1 LTANVD
7 AAGATNGGEAL
18 VDLRHVKKYFP
29 IRKGVLQREVA
40 RVHAVD
46 DVSFAVQ
53 EGETLGLV
61 GESGCGKSTLGRTIV
76 RLLEPT
82 AGEIS
87 FRGQRIEGLGSR
99 RLRPLR
105 REMQMVFQDPYASL
119 NPRKRVGTIIGDP
132 MKIHGLGDARQRRV
146 QVQEL
151 LETVGLS
158 PEHYNRF
165 PHEFSGG
172 QRQRIGIARALALRP
187 KLIVADEPVSALD
200 VSIQS
205 QMLNLLEDLQNEF
218 KLTYIFIAHDLGVVR
233 HVSDRIAVM
242 YLGKLVEVSPGE
254 ELYTRPIMPYTEAL
268 LSAVPIP
275 DPELAAAR
283 ERIVLEGDVP
293 SPINPPTGCR
303 FHPRCRYATQICKE
317 VEPPLVHYGNGHLA
331 ACHHPLN
338 VDAAALE
345 AAEVAANTPAAAD
358 ADALPTDTSGES
370 HPVAGDAGK
379 ARRAP
384 DPHP

>member
-1 LTANVD
+1 VTALDPAAESGD
-7 AAGATNGGEAL
+7 APLLE
-18 VDLRHVKKYFP
+18 VRHVKKYFP
-29 IRKGVLQREVA
+29 IRKGVMQREVA
-40 RVHAVD
+40 AVHAVD
-46 DVSFAVQ
+46 DVSFAVR

-76 RLLEPT
+76 RLLQPT
-82 AGEIS
+82 DGQIIFQGRDIS
-87 FRGQRIEGLGSR
+87 RLGTR
-99 RLRPLR
+99 ALRPLR

-119 NPRKRVGTIIGDP
+119 NPRKRVGTIVSDP
-132 MKIHGLGDARQRRV
+132 MRVHDLGSRAEQKRRV
-146 QVQEL
+146 GEI

-205 QMLNLLEDLQNEF
+205 QMLNLLGDLQKELQ
-218 KLTYIFIAHDLGVVR
+218 LTYVFIAHDLGVVR
-233 HVSDRIAVM
+233 HVSNRIAVM
-242 YLGKLVEVSPGE
+242 YLGKLVELSPAE

-275 DPELAAAR
+275 DPDLAEKR

-293 SPINPPTGCR
+293 SPINPPSGCR
-303 FHPRCRYATQICKE
+303 FHPRCRYATDVCKE
-317 VEPPLVHYGNGHLA
+317 LEPPLVDYGNGHLA

-338 VDAAALE
+338 VDQATLQQVGV
-345 AAEVAANTPAAAD
+345 AEQQTPAEAD
-358 ADALPTDTSGES
+358 ASALPQDTSGS
-370 HPVAGDAGK
+370 SNPAATQTSD
-379 ARRAP
+379 
-384 DPHP
+384 

>member
-1 LTANVD
+1 VSS
-7 AAGATNGGEAL
+7 NGSL
-18 VDLRHVKKYFP
+18 VELQHVKKYFP

-46 DVSFAVQ
+46 DVSFAVS

-82 AGEIS
+82 DGEIL
-87 FRGQRIEGLGSR
+87 FRGTHIESFGAR

-119 NPRKRVGTIIGDP
+119 NPRKRVGSIVGDP
-132 MKIHGLGDARQRRV
+132 LKIHGLGNKRERKARV
-146 QVQEL
+146 EEL
-151 LETVGLS
+151 LEAVGLS

-218 KLTYIFIAHDLGVVR
+218 RLTYIFIAHDLGVVR

-242 YLGKLVEVSPGE
+242 YLGKLVELSPAE
-254 ELYTRPIMPYTEAL
+254 ELYQRPIMPYTEAL

-275 DPELAAAR
+275 DPDLAAGR

-293 SPINPPTGCR
+293 SPIRPPSGCR
-303 FHPRCRYATQICKE
+303 FHPRCRYATQVCSD

-338 VDAAALE
+338 VDQATLQE
-345 AAEVAANTPAAAD
+345 ARVAK
-358 ADALPTDTSGES
+358 ES
-370 HPVAGDAGK
+370 PRA
-379 ARRAP
+379 AP
-384 DPHP
+384 DDAVPADHANP

>member
-1 LTANVD
+1 MS
-7 AAGATNGGEAL
+7 TNGGKGQPL
-18 VDLRHVKKYFP
+18 VEVRHVKKYFP

-82 AGEIS
+82 AGEIV
-87 FRGQRIEGLGSR
+87 FQGTRIEDFGPR
-99 RLRPLR
+99 QLRPLR

-119 NPRKRVGTIIGDP
+119 NPRKRVGSIIGDP
-132 MKIHGLGDARQRRV
+132 MKIHGLGDKPERKARVEQ
-146 QVQEL
+146 L

-158 PEHYNRF
+158 PEHFNRF

-218 KLTYIFIAHDLGVVR
+218 QLTYIFIAHDLGVVR

-242 YLGKLVEVSPGE
+242 YLGKLVELSPAE

-275 DPELAAAR
+275 DPDLAAKR
-283 ERIVLEGDVP
+283 RRIVLEGDVP
-293 SPINPPTGCR
+293 SPINPPSGCR
-303 FHPRCRYATQICKE
+303 FHPRCRYATQVCKE
-317 VEPPLVHYGNGHLA
+317 VEPPLVEYGNGHLA

-338 VDAAALE
+338 VDAAALQAAQVALESPRE
-345 AAEVAANTPAAAD
+345 AGGRP
-358 ADALPTDTSGES
+358 
-370 HPVAGDAGK
+370 
-379 ARRAP
+379 
-384 DPHP
+384 

>member
-1 LTANVD
+1 MSA
-7 AAGATNGGEAL
+7 NGGGAPLIE
-18 VDLRHVKKYFP
+18 VRHVKKYFP
-29 IRKGVLQREVA
+29 IRKGLLQREVA

-46 DVSFAVQ
+46 DVSFAVR

-82 AGEIS
+82 D
-87 FRGQRIEGLGSR
+87 GQILFQGRPIEKLGAR

-119 NPRKRVGTIIGDP
+119 NPRKRIGQIIGDP
-132 MKIHGLGDARQRRV
+132 LKIHGIGDKRERKA
-146 QVQEL
+146 QVEQL

-187 KLIVADEPVSALD
+187 KLVVADEPVSALD

-205 QMLNLLEDLQNEF
+205 QMLNLLEDLQDEF
-218 KLTYIFIAHDLGVVR
+218 KLTYLFIAHDLGVVR

-242 YLGKLVEVSPGE
+242 YLGKLVELSPAE
-254 ELYTRPIMPYTEAL
+254 ELYRRPIMPYTEAL

-275 DPELAAAR
+275 DPDLAAKR

-293 SPINPPTGCR
+293 SPINPPSGCR
-303 FHPRCRYATQICKE
+303 FHPRCRYATQVCRE
-317 VEPPLVHYGNGHLA
+317 VEPPLADYGNGHLA

-338 VDAAALE
+338 VDAATLAAVQAAPQSPAE
-345 AAEVAANTPAAAD
+345 ADEE
-358 ADALPTDTSGES
+358 ALPLDTSGES
-370 HPVAGDAGK
+370 HPVEGETGAAQT
-379 ARRAP
+379 P
-384 DPHP
+384 

>member
-1 LTANVD
+1 MTVLD
-7 AAGATNGGEAL
+7 EAAESPL
-18 VDLRHVKKYFP
+18 LQVRHVKKYFP

-46 DVSFAVQ
+46 DVSFEVE

-61 GESGCGKSTLGRTIV
+61 GESGCGKSTLGRTLV

-82 AGEIS
+82 DGEIV
-87 FRGQRIEGLGSR
+87 FQGRPIQDLGTRS
-99 RLRPLR
+99 LRPLR

-119 NPRKRVGTIIGDP
+119 NPRKRVGTIVSDP
-132 MKIHGLGDARQRRV
+132 MRIHNLGSRSEQKRRV
-146 QVQEL
+146 GEI

-187 KLIVADEPVSALD
+187 KLIIADEPVSALD

-218 KLTYIFIAHDLGVVR
+218 QLTFVFIAHDLGVVR

-242 YLGKLVEVSPGE
+242 YLGKIVELSPAE

-275 DPELAAAR
+275 DPDLAEKR

-293 SPINPPTGCR
+293 SPINPPSGCR
-303 FHPRCRYATQICKE
+303 FHPRCRYATDVCKQI
-317 VEPPLVHYGNGHLA
+317 EPPLVDYGNGHLA

-338 VDAAALE
+338 VDAETLSTVGV
-345 AAEVAANTPAAAD
+345 AEQHTPTAAD
-358 ADALPTDTSGES
+358 ESVLPRDTSGPS
-370 HPVAGDAGK
+370 DPAVAPT
-379 ARRAP
+379 P
-384 DPHP
+384 DTR

>member
-1 LTANVD
+1 VSV
-7 AAGATNGGEAL
+7 NGGGPLIE
-18 VDLRHVKKYFP
+18 VKHVKKYFP
-29 IRKGVLQREVA
+29 IRKGVLQNEVA

-87 FRGQRIEGLGSR
+87 FQGRRIEGLGAR
-99 RLRPLR
+99 ALRPLR

-132 MKIHGLGDARQRRV
+132 MKIHGIGDAKTRKARV
-146 QVQEL
+146 EEL

-200 VSIQS
+200 VSIQA
-205 QMLNLLEDLQNEF
+205 QMLNLLEDIQNEF
-218 KLTYIFIAHDLGVVR
+218 QLTYIFIAHDLGVVR

-242 YLGKLVEVSPGE
+242 YLGKLVELSPAE

-275 DPELAAAR
+275 DPDLAAAR
-283 ERIVLEGDVP
+283 ARIVLEGDVP
-293 SPINPPTGCR
+293 SPINPPSGCR
-303 FHPRCRYATQICKE
+303 FHPRCRYATQVCQEI
-317 VEPPLVHYGNGHLA
+317 EPPLVDYGGGHLA

-338 VDAAALE
+338 VDAAALATVQ
-345 AAEVAANTPAAAD
+345 AAPQTPRAAD
-358 ADALPTDTSGES
+358 EDALPRDSSGASDPVHGDTAE
-370 HPVAGDAGK
+370 PN
-379 ARRAP
+379 R
-384 DPHP
+384 

>member
-1 LTANVD
+1 VTVLGQASESGKTPLLQV
-7 AAGATNGGEAL
+7 
-18 VDLRHVKKYFP
+18 RHVKKYFP
-29 IRKGVLQREVA
+29 IRRGVLQREVA

-46 DVSFAVQ
+46 DVSFAVN

-61 GESGCGKSTLGRTIV
+61 GESGCGKSTLGRTLV

-82 AGEIS
+82 DGEIV
-87 FRGQRIEGLGSR
+87 FEGRPIQHLGTRS
-99 RLRPLR
+99 LRPLR

-119 NPRKRVGTIIGDP
+119 NPRKRVGTIVSDP
-132 MKIHGLGDARQRRV
+132 MRIHNLGNRSEQKRRV
-146 QVQEL
+146 GEI

-187 KLIVADEPVSALD
+187 KLIIADEPVSALD

-205 QMLNLLEDLQNEF
+205 QMLNLLDDLQNEF
-218 KLTYIFIAHDLGVVR
+218 QLTFVFIAHDLGVVR

-242 YLGKLVEVSPGE
+242 YLGKIVELSPAE
-254 ELYTRPIMPYTEAL
+254 ELYSRPIMPYTEAL

-275 DPELAAAR
+275 DPDLAEKR

-293 SPINPPTGCR
+293 SPINPPSGCR
-303 FHPRCRYATQICKE
+303 FHPRCRYATDVCKQI
-317 VEPPLVHYGNGHLA
+317 EPPLVDYGNGHLA

-338 VDAAALE
+338 VDAETLSKVGV
-345 AAEVAANTPAAAD
+345 AEHHTPAAAD
-358 ADALPTDTSGES
+358 ESALPRDTSGPS
-370 HPVAGDAGK
+370 DPAVAPT
-379 ARRAP
+379 P
-384 DPHP
+384 DTH

>member
-1 LTANVD
+1 VNSFS
-7 AAGATNGGEAL
+7 GEPL
-18 VDLRHVKKYFP
+18 IELRHVKKYFP
-29 IRKGVLQREVA
+29 IRRGILGREVA

-46 DVSFAVQ
+46 DVSFAVR

-61 GESGCGKSTLGRTIV
+61 GESGCGKSTLGRTVV

-82 AGEIS
+82 EGQIL
-87 FRGQRIEGLGSR
+87 FRGEAIEGFGPR

-119 NPRKRVGTIIGDP
+119 NPRKRVGSIIGDP
-132 MKIHGLGDARQRRV
+132 LKIHKIGDKAQRKA
-146 QVQEL
+146 QVEEL
-151 LETVGLS
+151 LEAVGLS

-187 KLIVADEPVSALD
+187 KLVVADEPVSALD
-200 VSIQS
+200 VSIQA

-218 KLTYIFIAHDLGVVR
+218 KLTYIFVAHDLGVVR

-242 YLGKLVEVSPGE
+242 YLGKLVELSPAE

-268 LSAVPIP
+268 LSAVPVP
-275 DPELAAAR
+275 DPDLAR
-283 ERIVLEGDVP
+283 QRKRIVLEGDVP
-293 SPINPPTGCR
+293 SPINPPSGCR
-303 FHPRCRYATQICKE
+303 FHPRCRYATQVCKE
-317 VEPPLVHYGNGHLA
+317 VEPPLIDYGNGHLA

-338 VDAAALE
+338 VDATAL
-345 AAEVAANTPAAAD
+345 AAATAAPQTPRA
-358 ADALPTDTSGES
+358 ADESALPQDSAGQS
-370 HPVAGDAGK
+370 SPVSAE
-379 ARRAP
+379 P
-384 DPHP
+384 VDPISR

>member
-1 LTANVD
+1 MR
-7 AAGATNGGEAL
+7 TNGQPL
-18 VDLRHVKKYFP
+18 VEIKHVKKYFP

-53 EGETLGLV
+53 AGETLGLV

-87 FRGQRIEGLGSR
+87 FEGQRIEDFGAR
-99 RLRPLR
+99 QLRPLR
-105 REMQMVFQDPYASL
+105 RQMQMVFQDPYASL
-119 NPRKRVGTIIGDP
+119 NPRKRVGTIISDP
-132 MKIHGLGDARQRRV
+132 MKIHGLGDKRERKVRV
-146 QVQEL
+146 EEL

-218 KLTYIFIAHDLGVVR
+218 NLTYIFIAHDLGVVR

-242 YLGKLVEVSPGE
+242 YLGKLVELSPAE

-275 DPELAAAR
+275 DPDLAAAR

-293 SPINPPTGCR
+293 SPINPPSGCR
-303 FHPRCRYATQICKE
+303 FHPRCRYATQVCQE
-317 VEPPLVHYGNGHLA
+317 VEPPLVEYGNGHLA

-338 VDAAALE
+338 VDAAALQR
-345 AAEVAANTPAAAD
+345 AQVAANTPRATAEN
-358 ADALPTDTSGES
+358 ALPQDSAGSS
-370 HPVAGDAGK
+370 HPVSGEAGDPSGASGS
-379 ARRAP
+379 AS
-384 DPHP
+384 

>member
-1 LTANVD
+1 VTVLDQAHES
-7 AAGATNGGEAL
+7 GETPLLEA
-18 VDLRHVKKYFP
+18 RHVKKYFP
-29 IRKGVLQREVA
+29 IRKGVLQREVG

-46 DVSFAVQ
+46 DVSFAVC

-61 GESGCGKSTLGRTIV
+61 GESGCGKSTLGRTLV

-82 AGEIS
+82 DGEII
-87 FRGQRIEGLGSR
+87 FQGKPIERLGTRS
-99 RLRPLR
+99 LRPLR

-119 NPRKRVGTIIGDP
+119 NPRKRVGTIVSDP
-132 MKIHGLGDARQRRV
+132 MRIHNLGSRDDQKRRV
-146 QVQEL
+146 GEI

-187 KLIVADEPVSALD
+187 KLIIADEPVSALD

-218 KLTYIFIAHDLGVVR
+218 QLTYIFIAHDLGVVR

-242 YLGKLVEVSPGE
+242 YLGKIVELSPAQ

-275 DPELAAAR
+275 DPDLAEKR

-293 SPINPPTGCR
+293 SPINPPSGCR
-303 FHPRCRYATQICKE
+303 FHPRCRYATDVCKQI
-317 VEPPLVHYGNGHLA
+317 EPPLVDYGNGHLA

-338 VDAAALE
+338 VDQATLQRV
-345 AAEVAANTPAAAD
+345 EVAEWHSPAEAD
-358 ADALPTDTSGES
+358 ESALPQDTSGQS
-370 HPVAGDAGK
+370 NPAVAPAHDTHS
-379 ARRAP
+379 R
-384 DPHP
+384 

>member
-1 LTANVD
+1 VTVLDQAHES
-7 AAGATNGGEAL
+7 GETPLLEA
-18 VDLRHVKKYFP
+18 RHVRKYFP
-29 IRKGVLQREVA
+29 IRKGVLQREVG

-46 DVSFAVQ
+46 DVSFAVR

-61 GESGCGKSTLGRTIV
+61 GESGCGKSTLGRTLV

-82 AGEIS
+82 DGEIIFQGKPIQS
-87 FRGQRIEGLGSR
+87 LGTRS
-99 RLRPLR
+99 LRPLR

-119 NPRKRVGTIIGDP
+119 NPRKRVGTIVSDP
-132 MKIHGLGDARQRRV
+132 MRIHNLGSRDDQKRRV
-146 QVQEL
+146 GEI

-187 KLIVADEPVSALD
+187 KLIIADEPVSALD

-218 KLTYIFIAHDLGVVR
+218 QLTYIFIAHDLGVVR

-242 YLGKLVEVSPGE
+242 YLGKIVELSPAE

-275 DPELAAAR
+275 DPDLAEKR
-283 ERIVLEGDVP
+283 ERIVLQGDVP
-293 SPINPPTGCR
+293 SPINPPSGCR
-303 FHPRCRYATQICKE
+303 FHPRCRYATDVCKQT
-317 VEPPLVHYGNGHLA
+317 EPPLVDYGNGHLA

-338 VDAAALE
+338 VDQATLE
-345 AAEVAANTPAAAD
+345 HVEVAERHSPAEAD
-358 ADALPTDTSGES
+358 DSALPRDTSGRS
-370 HPVAGDAGK
+370 NPAVTPVRDT
-379 ARRAP
+379 RSR
-384 DPHP
+384 

>member
-1 LTANVD
+1 VNANDVPLI
-7 AAGATNGGEAL
+7 E
-18 VDLRHVKKYFP
+18 VRHVKKYFP
-29 IRKGVLQREVA
+29 VRKGLLQREVA

-46 DVSFAVQ
+46 DVSFEVR

-82 AGEIS
+82 AGNVI
-87 FRGQRIEGLGSR
+87 FRGQEIGNLGAR
-99 RLRPLR
+99 ALRPLR

-119 NPRKRVGTIIGDP
+119 NPRKRVGAIIGDP
-132 MKIHGLGDARQRRV
+132 LKIHSIGDKASRKA
-146 QVQEL
+146 QVEEL

-187 KLIVADEPVSALD
+187 KLVVADEPVSALD

-205 QMLNLLEDLQNEF
+205 QMLNLLVDLQNEF
-218 KLTYIFIAHDLGVVR
+218 QLTYIFIAHDLGVVR

-242 YLGKLVEVSPGE
+242 YLGKLVELSPAE
-254 ELYTRPIMPYTEAL
+254 ELYQRPIMPYTEAL

-275 DPELAAAR
+275 DPDLAR
-283 ERIVLEGDVP
+283 KRKRIVLEGDVP
-293 SPINPPTGCR
+293 SPINPPSGCR
-303 FHPRCRYATQICKE
+303 FHPRCRYATQICHE
-317 VEPPLVHYGNGHLA
+317 VEPPLIDYGNGHLA

-338 VDAAALE
+338 VDAATLASVH
-345 AAEVAANTPAAAD
+345 VAPETPAEAD
-358 ADALPTDTSGES
+358 DAALPKDSSGES
-370 HPVAGDAGK
+370 HPVEAGADG
-379 ARRAP
+379 P
-384 DPHP
+384 DRGTSS

>member
-1 LTANVD
+1 LS
-7 AAGATNGGEAL
+7 TNGEAASTGPL
-18 VDLRHVKKYFP
+18 VEVKHVKKYFP
-29 IRKGVLQREVA
+29 IRQGVLQREVA

-53 EGETLGLV
+53 AGETLGLV

-82 AGEIS
+82 AGEIT
-87 FRGQRIEGLGSR
+87 FEGQRIDELSSR
-99 RLRPLR
+99 ELRPLR

-119 NPRKRVGTIIGDP
+119 NPRKRVGTIIEDP
-132 MKIHGLGDARQRRV
+132 MKIHKLGNAKERKARVEQ
-146 QVQEL
+146 L

-172 QRQRIGIARALALRP
+172 QRQRIGIARALALQP

-200 VSIQS
+200 VSIQA
-205 QMLNLLEDLQNEF
+205 QMLNLLEDLQTDF

-242 YLGKLVEVSPGE
+242 YLGKLVELSPAE

-275 DPELAAAR
+275 DPDLAAAR

-303 FHPRCRYATQICKE
+303 FHPRCRYATQVCTE
-317 VEPPLVHYGNGHLA
+317 VEPPLVEYGNGHLA

-338 VDAAALE
+338 VDAAALQL
-345 AAEVAANTPAAAD
+345 AHVAASTPLTTEASD
-358 ADALPTDTSGES
+358 LPRDSSGSSDPVSGE
-370 HPVAGDAGK
+370 AGGPS
-379 ARRAP
+379 RAS
-384 DPHP
+384 DPA

>member
-1 LTANVD
+1 MS
-7 AAGATNGGEAL
+7 GPNGSGPLIE
-18 VDLRHVKKYFP
+18 LRHVKKYFP

-46 DVSFAVQ
+46 DVSFAVR

-82 AGEIS
+82 AGQIL
-87 FRGQRIEGLGSR
+87 FRGRQIEDLGPR
-99 RLRPLR
+99 QLRPLR

-119 NPRKRVGTIIGDP
+119 NPRKRVGTIVSDPLKIHKIGDA
-132 MKIHGLGDARQRRV
+132 KQRKT
-146 QVQEL
+146 QVEEL

-205 QMLNLLEDLQNEF
+205 QMLNLLEDL
-218 KLTYIFIAHDLGVVR
+218 
-233 HVSDRIAVM
+233 
-242 YLGKLVEVSPGE
+242 
-254 ELYTRPIMPYTEAL
+254 
-268 LSAVPIP
+268 
-275 DPELAAAR
+275 
-283 ERIVLEGDVP
+283 
-293 SPINPPTGCR
+293 
-303 FHPRCRYATQICKE
+303 
-317 VEPPLVHYGNGHLA
+317 
-331 ACHHPLN
+331 
-338 VDAAALE
+338 
-345 AAEVAANTPAAAD
+345 
-358 ADALPTDTSGES
+358 
-370 HPVAGDAGK
+370 
-379 ARRAP
+379 
-384 DPHP
+384 

>member
-1 LTANVD
+1 MSAN
-7 AAGATNGGEAL
+7 GSGQPLIEI
-18 VDLRHVKKYFP
+18 RHVKKYFP

-76 RLLEPT
+76 RLFEPT
-82 AGEIS
+82 AGEIF
-87 FRGQRIEGLGSR
+87 FRGQPIEDLGPR

-132 MKIHGLGDARQRRV
+132 MKIHHLGDKRERKVRV
-146 QVQEL
+146 EEL

-187 KLIVADEPVSALD
+187 KLVVADEPVSALD

-205 QMLNLLEDLQNEF
+205 QMLNLLEDLQTEF

-233 HVSDRIAVM
+233 HVSNRIAVM
-242 YLGKLVEVSPGE
+242 YLGKLVELSPAE
-254 ELYTRPIMPYTEAL
+254 ELYQRPIMPYTEAL
-268 LSAVPIP
+268 LSAVPVP
-275 DPELAAAR
+275 DPDLAAAR
-283 ERIVLEGDVP
+283 ERIVLVGDVP
-293 SPINPPTGCR
+293 SPINPPSGCA
-303 FHPRCRYATQICKE
+303 FHPRCPLAMDIFRG
-317 VEPPLVHYGNGHLA
+317 EPP
-331 ACHHPLN
+331 PLRSKQGR
-338 VDAAALE
+338 
-345 AAEVAANTPAAAD
+345 EVACWAVD
-358 ADALPTDTSGES
+358 
-370 HPVAGDAGK
+370 V
-379 ARRAP
+379 
-384 DPHP
+384 